1 MNRIPSL
8 ASEALLLL
16 AVFALIA
23 AVGSPW
29 QASADLP
36 AYSGSAPV
44 RVATVVITGFKFEPA
59 TVTVHAGDVVKW
71 KNEDIAAH
79 RITADG
85 KADLTF
91 DSGAIRTGAD
101 WLYLAQHKG
110 TYYYVC
116 ANHRD
121 MRGTLIVQ

>member
-29 QASADLP
+29 QTSADLP

-79 RITADG
+79 RVTADG

>member
-8 ASEALLLL
+8 ASDALFLL
-16 AVFALIA
+16 AALALIA
-23 AVGSPW
+23 AAGSPW

-44 RVATVVITGFKFEPA
+44 KVATVVITGFKFEPA

-71 KNEDIAAH
+71 KNDDITAH
-79 RITADG
+79 TVTADG
-85 KADLTF
+85 KAGPTF

-110 TYYYVC
+110 TYDYIC
-116 ANHRD
+116 AHHPD
-121 MRGTLIVQ
+121 MRGRLVVQ